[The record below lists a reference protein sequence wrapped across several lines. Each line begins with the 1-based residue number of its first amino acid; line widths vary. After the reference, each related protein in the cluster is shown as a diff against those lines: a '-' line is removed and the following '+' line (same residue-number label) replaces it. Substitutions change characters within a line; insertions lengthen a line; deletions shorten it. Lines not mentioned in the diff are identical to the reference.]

1 MATLLESE
9 QMLIRLHHDVL
20 TSVNAVQGDTG
31 RTWNF
36 QLDDYEIPKDAEIR
50 MYIKKPSGKEIYN
63 PGILNHS
70 IISFQ
75 PTLQTLAEIGQSI
88 GQIQIVANEQSVTTF
103 PFFINVSK
111 NYRLYSSISSADEFT
126 ILDDLIAEAR
136 RALNEIESLS
146 SAIQT
151 QEENR
156 ESQEQERQRN
166 EEQRKQAEI
175 SRGNAENN
183 RNTAE
188 QERVSA
194 EIERENKV
202 TTALG
207 NVNTAISNTNQATT
221 KANQAAKR
229 AEDAV
234 NGLEGAV
241 SGVINDYY
249 ASTTTTYSS
258 SKINTLLDSISVDI
272 EAITDEQIDSLKD
285 L

>member
-9 QMLIRLHHDVL
+9 QMLIRLHHDIL

-36 QLDDYEIPKDAEIR
+36 QVDDYEIPKDAEIR

-75 PTLQTLAEIGQSI
+75 PTLQTLAEIGQFI

-136 RALNEIESLS
+136 RALSEIESLS

-156 ESQEQERQRN
+156 ETQEQERQRN

-188 QERVSA
+188 QERESA
-194 EIERENKV
+194 EVERENKV
-202 TTALG
+202 TIALG
-207 NVNTAISNTNQATT
+207 NVNNSISSTNQATT
-221 KANQAAKR
+221 RANQAAKR

-241 SGVINDYY
+241 SGVINDSYV
-249 ASTTTTYSS
+249 STTTTYSS
-258 SKINTLLDSISVDI
+258 SKINTMLDSITVDI
-272 EAITDEQIDSLKD
+272 EAITNQQIDSLKD

>member
-63 PGILNHS
+63 PGILNRS

-126 ILDDLIAEAR
+126 ILDDLIAETR

-234 NGLEGAV
+234 NGLEGVV